1 MRFSIFSNKGERD
14 IKIPDTWETL
24 PTSAYI
30 QLAKEWDGKDM
41 VKAFSCLTGIPFQ
54 TMFDKKDPE
63 LEAQLML
70 ATSFLF
76 SQPQDFKSAKVPEY
90 FEFDDWKIKTK
101 DLSLSIGQSIQ
112 VRQKLDTCKSYDEAI
127 AFAIATVIQ
136 PKIDGEVNSER
147 AEQLEGQILEMP
159 ITKTYTVGFFFAKA
173 IAESWKDYY
182 SKMATFEDNA
192 PLNEKRQNVAALA
205 KVERLEPFR
214 YLDMIGDYAE
224 RFGLDPDFVYKN
236 SKFETVTAF
245 LISWKEKREFEDR
258 YLEWDKML
266 NQQTPK

>member
-159 ITKTYTVGFFFAKA
+159 ITKTYTVGFFLLKPLLKA
-173 IAESWKDYY
+173 GKTTILKWLLLKT
-182 SKMATFEDNA
+182 ML
-192 PLNEKRQNVAALA
+192 PLTKRG
-205 KVERLEPFR
+205 R
-214 YLDMIGDYAE
+214 
-224 RFGLDPDFVYKN
+224 
-236 SKFETVTAF
+236 
-245 LISWKEKREFEDR
+245 
-258 YLEWDKML
+258 ML
-266 NQQTPK
+266 RHWQKLRDSNRSDT

>member
-54 TMFDKKDPE
+54 TMFDTKDPE

-136 PKIDGEVNSER
+136 PKIDGEVNSDR

-159 ITKTYTVGFFFAKA
+159 ITKTYTVGFFLLKPLMKA
-173 IAESWKDYY
+173 GRNTILKWSLLRIMFPLTKRG
-182 SKMATFEDNA
+182 KMWRNW
-192 PLNEKRQNVAALA
+192 L
-205 KVERLEPFR
+205 RLR
-214 YLDMIGDYAE
+214 GSN
-224 RFGLDPDFVYKN
+224 N
-236 SKFETVTAF
+236 SNT
-245 LISWKEKREFEDR
+245 
-258 YLEWDKML
+258 
-266 NQQTPK
+266 